1 MMPISKPH
9 SSDGGNNTGSSATL
23 VDYLD
28 KENVE
33 LEVLANNAQSREKE
47 IDIRSRQQSF
57 FNGKSKNISS
67 VEVKH
72 SIDNNKYKL
81 GKNDAKYFAPT
92 INFSKNELEYL
103 AKKATQGRAV
113 ENTWQMNKKEFEKYN
128 SLLQEYT
135 IQAMDNYAT
144 NFNKQDI
151 GVKSGNDLVYFAKIE
166 HQRKYKGTDKEVVQ
180 GSVKSGVLKEGLQSH
195 IHVVVSRKDRTQK
208 IKLSPTANEKFT
220 QRKIGNNSYTVGFD
234 RKAWINANEKS
245 FDQKFNYSRNE
256 IEKFNNQNLLK
267 NGSSQEIALVNKRIE
282 IEKKKQKTK
291 EIEL

>member
-113 ENTWQMNKKEFEKYN
+113 ENTWQMNKKEFEAKQVASYKDQFQWFLGGA
-128 SLLQEYT
+128 LLLL
-135 IQAMDNYAT
+135 
-144 NFNKQDI
+144 FLDI
-151 GVKSGNDLVYFAKIE
+151 LVLE
-166 HQRKYKGTDKEVVQ
+166 RRTLWVQ
-180 GSVKSGVLKEGLQSH
+180 
-195 IHVVVSRKDRTQK
+195 
-208 IKLSPTANEKFT
+208 KL
-220 QRKIGNNSYTVGFD
+220 
-234 RKAWINANEKS
+234 
-245 FDQKFNYSRNE
+245 
-256 IEKFNNQNLLK
+256 NLFK
-267 NGSSQEIALVNKRIE
+267 
-282 IEKKKQKTK
+282 EKK
-291 EIEL
+291 